1 MFPTSPPHL
10 SAPNRVTDLHNETQ
24 TNSSITLGWKAPTD
38 FHSQTYTYW
47 VQWAPGGHPQG
58 EQDPQEHQASQIGRT
73 NETRYEV
80 QALEPG
86 TLYNLS
92 MWAER
97 NNAASWAQSL
107 LASTGEMGPLS
118 SR

>member
-1 MFPTSPPHL
+1 MPTP
-10 SAPNRVTDLHNETQ
+10 EYI
-24 TNSSITLGWKAPTD
+24 SSKNKL
-38 FHSQTYTYW
+38 
-47 VQWAPGGHPQG
+47 G

-107 LASTGEMGPLS
+107 LASTGEMGPPS